1 MMGIKQRD
9 ELIERIKNIQD
20 PRVIEEIYRLLDVT
34 IEEESVYIP
43 TDEQKK
49 AIAQAREEINRGEG
63 VPFEEVDKEFDAWLN
78 E

>member
-1 MMGIKQRD
+1 MMGTKKRD
-9 ELIERIKNIQD
+9 ELIERIKNITD

-34 IEEESVYIP
+34 FEDESVYIL

-49 AIAQAREEINRGEG
+49 EISQAREEINRGEG
-63 VPFEEVDKEFDAWLN
+63 IPSQEVDKEFDAWLN

>member
-34 IEEESVYIP
+34 IEEESVYIL
-43 TDEQKK
+43 TEEQKK

-63 VPFEEVDKEFDAWLN
+63 VPSEEVDKEFDAWLN